1 MSLNLEKYHTHYHA
15 VISLGIP
22 IVIGQTSTIVIGF
35 VDTIM
40 IGRHSTLELAAAGFI
55 NNIIAVLLIFAIGF
69 SGGIT
74 PLVGYRYG
82 RGEKEG
88 IGGIVKNCLAS
99 NSLLAIVL
107 FVVSCVIYFCLGYLG
122 QPGELLQYMR
132 PYLAVLTLTIP
143 FACWFNVFKQYF
155 DAIGETKVPMIVLM
169 GGLVINIVG
178 NYLLIYGLQMCGMEI
193 VPEMGLLG
201 AGIATLIA
209 RIAMAVAI
217 IWMFFR
223 LKSNKPFCCGF
234 LRYKVNKRD
243 FCLVTSLSWPLA
255 MQTGMESASFMLTVV
270 FVGWI
275 GSIPLAAHQV
285 MLTISTLYYMI
296 YCGLAAAV
304 AVRVSH
310 YHGQCDKEAAEL
322 SVWAGF
328 HIIVLVAILLS
339 VPMWLFRHDIG
350 YLFVDD
356 AEVCG
361 LVASCI
367 PFLILYQF
375 ADGMQCTFG
384 NALRGLACV
393 KVMMVVSFIAYF
405 VVSFPLS
412 YVFAFPCR
420 LGLMG
425 IWAAFPISLV
435 IAATLY
441 CTAFSHYKK
450 KLFRIKQV

>member
-1 MSLNLEKYHTHYHA
+1 MNLNLEKYHTHYRA

-69 SGGIT
+69 SGGLT
-74 PLVGYRYG
+74 PVVGYKYG
-82 RGEKEG
+82 RGENDG

-99 NSLLAIVL
+99 NTLLAVVL
-107 FVVSCVIYFCLGYLG
+107 FLISCVLYLCLGYMG
-122 QPGELLQYMR
+122 QPDELLQYMR
-132 PYLAVLTLTIP
+132 PYLVVLTLTIP

-155 DAIGETKVPMIVLM
+155 DAMGATKVPMIVLM
-169 GGLVINIVG
+169 GGLVVNIVG
-178 NYLLIYGLQMCGMEI
+178 NFLLIYGMQICGVQVI
-193 VPEMGLLG
+193 PEMGLLG

-217 IWMFFR
+217 MWMFFS
-223 LKSNKPFCCGF
+223 LKSNRPFSSGF
-234 LRYKVNKRD
+234 LRDSINRRD
-243 FCLVTSLSWPLA
+243 LRHITSLSWPLA

-275 GSIPLAAHQV
+275 GSLPLAAHQV
-285 MLTISTLYYMI
+285 MLTISTIYYMI

-304 AVRVSH
+304 AVRVS
-310 YHGQCDKEAAEL
+310 YFHGQRDREAAERNA
-322 SVWAGF
+322 WAGF

-339 VPMWLFRHDIG
+339 IPMWLFRNYIG
-350 YLFVDD
+350 YLFADD

-393 KVMMVVSFIAYF
+393 RVMMLVSFIAYF

-412 YVFAFPCR
+412 YAFAFPCR

-441 CTAFSHYKK
+441 YIAFRHYKK
-450 KLFRIKQV
+450 KLF